1 MKVLFYAPG
10 VWYWWGR
17 MANIAL
23 RDFGIQ
29 SDIVTIGRRCS
40 ADFRKHCTCREVF
53 DIARDIGANLPS
65 PVDAQRIVEEFER
78 RTDGVRAA
86 LLLGMDRSLVRKPP
100 ELQWR
105 LFAHH
110 VRYIDGLLDR
120 GYDAAFAEFSDLFSL
135 LLYYLGRERDV
146 PVITTKASRLPG
158 LIYVSDG
165 PYGHHEE
172 VRKVWRERR
181 AGALE
186 EKALMEAEK
195 AVSDVFSRRF
205 QIFGCATRNRGVLDA
220 VRFAAGSFL
229 RSCFYAPFESRWNYR
244 YESLAAIV
252 ARKLG
257 LPARRLKARLFAGF
271 ERPREGERFCFYPL
285 HHDPDM
291 ATLVYAPCFKGQLD
305 IIRNI
310 SYSLPAE
317 MKLYVKEHPV
327 SVGHRAPGFY
337 ESIKANANVRLVH
350 PGVNTFD
357 LLPKAEIVFTIT
369 GTVGWEAILHERP
382 VVVFGDTFWD
392 TFDLVRR
399 VHDPATLPGVVDE
412 ILKQWKPDRAL
423 LLKFVAAYRQTLG
436 PGDLTRFHKLYW
448 PEEEPRIK
456 TVFESMLEFLRG
468 RHRSPDGGTVD
479 GL

>member
-23 RDFGIQ
+23 RDHGIE
-29 SDIVTIGRRCS
+29 SDIVTIGRRWS
-40 ADFRKHCTCREVF
+40 ADFRKHCTCREVL
-53 DIARDIGANLPS
+53 DIARDIGRNLPS
-65 PVDAQRIVEEFER
+65 LAEAQRIIGEFEGR
-78 RTDGVRAA
+78 ADGVRAA
-86 LLLGMDRSLVRKPP
+86 LLLGMDRYLANKPR

-110 VRYIDGLLDR
+110 VRYIDGLFDR
-120 GYDAAFAEFSDLFSL
+120 GYDAAFAEFSDLFAL
-135 LLYYLGRERDV
+135 LLYYLGRERGV
-146 PVITTKASRLPG
+146 PVITTKPSRLPG
-158 LIYVSDG
+158 LIYVSEG
-165 PYGHHEE
+165 PCGHYED
-172 VRKVWRERR
+172 VRKMWRERR
-181 AGALE
+181 TEPLE
-186 EKALMEAEK
+186 EKALVEAEK
-195 AVSDVFSRRF
+195 TVSDVFSRRF
-205 QIFGCATRNRGVLDA
+205 QLFGGTSRNRGVLDA

-244 YESLAAIV
+244 HNSLAAMV
-252 ARKLG
+252 ARKFG
-257 LPARRLKARLFAGF
+257 LPAKRLKARLFAGF

-291 ATLVYAPCFKGQLD
+291 ATLVYAPYFRGQLD

-327 SVGHRAPGFY
+327 SVGYRAPGFY

-350 PGVNTFD
+350 PSVNTFD

-382 VVVFGDTFWD
+382 VIVFGDTFWD

-399 VHDPATLPGVVDE
+399 VHDLTTLPDVVDE
-412 ILKQWKPDRAL
+412 IVKQWKPDRAL
-423 LLKFVAAYRQTLG
+423 LLKFVTAYRETLR
-436 PGDLTRFHKLYW
+436 PGTLAGVHRFYW
-448 PEEEPRIK
+448 PEEESGVKRIL
-456 TVFESMLEFLRG
+456 ESVLLFLE
-468 RHRSPDGGTVD
+468 V
-479 GL
+479 